1 MADHSQPLET
11 ETHDSS
17 WGKILLIAPVQNHV
31 FDMLEPLTVLSDR
44 LVAVRTS
51 AQLIDELQGANVLP
65 ICILLPWQEDNPPE
79 LDELTQTIRQFRKGP
94 GVEVPL
100 LIITSDSAPVPLDLK
115 PSATVSDAIPP
126 DVLLP
131 RIAGLRRLANRAEE
145 ARLRRGLFGPLP
157 EYKIEFGPL
166 KSAGLLVA
174 GFGKHFGRTQA
185 LLDMPVEIVS
195 GFSSDM
201 TEDYLTARRFE
212 AVLIDMPAWQAC
224 EEIERLR
231 ADPRYFN
238 LPILAHSIDE
248 ESAHLLY
255 SAGATDVLLGEVSDK
270 ALTGHIINALRAGRR
285 QRLTDAILTVSS
297 QWLARQDNDDFL
309 SEQKYLN
316 YLKLLEES
324 TKRRGES
331 IYELN
336 LLELIERF
344 TGSNPQAF
352 AQHQIYWSGT
362 VLSIAMAVC
371 RDEDFVANIEGRGP
385 VAVLRSKK
393 GMEQLSNRVLVMVRT
408 TGLGNG

>member
-17 WGKILLIAPVQNHV
+17 WGKILLIAPVHNHV

-51 AQLIDELQGANVLP
+51 AQLMEELQGASVLP

-79 LDELTQTIRQFRKGP
+79 LDELTQTIREFRKGP

-100 LIITSDSAPVPLDLK
+100 LIITTGSAPVPLDLK

-174 GFGKHFGRTQA
+174 GYGKHFGRTQA

-238 LPILAHSIDE
+238 LPILAHSVDE

-255 SAGATDVLLGEVSDK
+255 SAGATDVLLGDVSDK
-270 ALTGHIINALRAGRR
+270 ALTGHIISALRAGRR

-352 AQHQIYWSGT
+352 AQHQMYWSGT

>member
-51 AQLIDELQGANVLP
+51 AQLVDELQGANVLP
-65 ICILLPWQEDNPPE
+65 ICILLPWQEDNPSE

-238 LPILAHSIDE
+238 LPILAHSVDE

-270 ALTGHIINALRAGRR
+270 ALTGHIISALRAGRR

-352 AQHQIYWSGT
+352 AQHQMYWSGT

>member
-17 WGKILLIAPVQNHV
+17 WGKILLIAPAQNHV

-100 LIITSDSAPVPLDLK
+100 LIITSGSAPVPLDLK

-270 ALTGHIINALRAGRR
+270 ALTGHIISALRAGRR

-352 AQHQIYWSGT
+352 AQHQMYWSGT

>member
-17 WGKILLIAPVQNHV
+17 WGKILLIAPVHNHV
-31 FDMLEPLTVLSDR
+31 FDILEPLTVLSDR

-51 AQLIDELQGANVLP
+51 AQLMEELQGASVLP

-100 LIITSDSAPVPLDLK
+100 LIITASSAPVPLDLK

-166 KSAGLLVA
+166 TTAGLLVA
-174 GFGKHFGRTQA
+174 GFGKHFGRAQA

-231 ADPRYFN
+231 ADPRYFS
-238 LPILAHSIDE
+238 LPILAHSVDE

-270 ALTGHIINALRAGRR
+270 ALTGHIISVLRAGRR

-309 SEQKYLN
+309 SEKN
-316 YLKLLEES
+316 IS
-324 TKRRGES
+324 T
-331 IYELN
+331 
-336 LLELIERF
+336 
-344 TGSNPQAF
+344 T
-352 AQHQIYWSGT
+352 
-362 VLSIAMAVC
+362 
-371 RDEDFVANIEGRGP
+371 
-385 VAVLRSKK
+385 
-393 GMEQLSNRVLVMVRT
+393 
-408 TGLGNG
+408 

>member
-1 MADHSQPLET
+1 MSGDHQILEH
-11 ETHDSS
+11 ETQDAS

-44 LVAVRTS
+44 LVAVRNS
-51 AQLIDELQGANVLP
+51 PQLSHELRGTNVLP

-79 LDELTQTIRQFRKGP
+79 LEALTEEIRQFRKGP

-100 LIITSDSAPVPLDLK
+100 LVITNGNARVPLDLK
-115 PSATVSDAIPP
+115 PSAVVSDAIPP

-157 EYKIEFGPL
+157 EYKTEFGPL

-174 GFGKHFGRTQA
+174 GFGSHFGRTQA
-185 LLDMPVEIVS
+185 LLDLPVEIV
-195 GFSSDM
+195 GGLSSEM
-201 TEDYLTARRFE
+201 TEDYLTERRFE
-212 AVLIDMPAWQAC
+212 VVLIDMPAWQAC

-238 LPILAHSIDE
+238 LPILAHSADE

-255 SAGATDVLLGEVSDK
+255 SAGATDVLLGDVSDK
-270 ALTGHIINALRAGRR
+270 VLTGHIISAIRAGRR

-297 QWLARQDNDDFL
+297 QWLTRQDNEDYL
-309 SEQKYLN
+309 SEKTYRS

-324 TKRRGES
+324 TKRRGECV
-331 IYELN
+331 YELN

-344 TGSNPQAF
+344 TGNNPQAF
-352 AQHQIYWSGT
+352 AQHQTYWSGT

-371 RDEDFVANIEGRGP
+371 RDEDFVANVEGRGP

-393 GMEQLSNRVLVMVRT
+393 GLEQLSNRVLVMVRT

>member
-1 MADHSQPLET
+1 MAGYRQPSET

-17 WGKILLIAPVQNHV
+17 WGKILLIATMHNHV

-44 LVAVRTS
+44 LVAVRTG
-51 AQLIDELQGANVLP
+51 AQLMEELQGASVLP
-65 ICILLPWQEDNPPE
+65 ICILLPWQEDNSPE
-79 LDELTQTIRQFRKGP
+79 LCELIQTIRQYRKGP

-100 LIITSDSAPVPLDLK
+100 LIITNGNAPVPLDLR
-115 PSATVSDAIPP
+115 PSATVSDTIPP

-145 ARLRRGLFGPLP
+145 ARLRRSLFGPLP

-166 KSAGLLVA
+166 KSAGLLVV
-174 GFGKHFGRTQA
+174 GFGAHFGRTQS
-185 LLDMPVEIVS
+185 LLDTPVEIVGGFFS
-195 GFSSDM
+195 GM

-224 EEIERLR
+224 EQIERLR
-231 ADPRYFN
+231 ADPRYFS
-238 LPILAHSIDE
+238 LPILAHSVDE

-255 SAGATDVLLGEVSDK
+255 SAGATDVLTGAVTDK
-270 ALTGHIINALRAGRR
+270 ALTGHIISALRAGRR

-297 QWLARQDNDDFL
+297 QWLARQGNDDFL
-309 SEQKYLN
+309 SKQTYLN
-316 YLKLLEES
+316 YLKLLKES

-352 AQHQIYWSGT
+352 AQHQMYWSGT

-371 RDEDFVANIEGRGP
+371 RDEDFVANIEGHGP

-393 GMEQLSNRVLVMVRT
+393 GMEQLSDRVLVMVRT